1 MNKFRFILA
10 SLAAILLLGG
20 CELFTDSVE
29 YHVTGT
35 SSAISVLYM
44 DKDGDLDKVTA
55 SSPWSESFTLM
66 NSSRPFM
73 TYLRVSNND
82 SSSAGI
88 TIYITVD
95 GSQEKT
101 ATVLYTET
109 GELSFV
115 VE

>member
-10 SLAAILLLGG
+10 TVAAVLLLGG

-44 DKDGDLDKVTA
+44 DSVGALDTVTA
-55 SSPWSESFTLM
+55 SSPWSESFTVM

-82 SSSAGI
+82 PASAGI

-95 GSQEKT
+95 GIQEKT

>member
-1 MNKFRFILA
+1 
-10 SLAAILLLGG
+10 
-20 CELFTDSVE
+20 
-29 YHVTGT
+29 
-35 SSAISVLYM
+35 
-44 DKDGDLDKVTA
+44 
-55 SSPWSESFTLM
+55 
-66 NSSRPFM
+66 M